1 MTNEM
6 ETVGEGPKRDRWG
19 RYLVVPEGGGKAAAM
34 TRATTISSLLDSRH
48 AIEKWQQRHV
58 AVGLASRPDLL
69 AQVQSTTIEDKQT
82 LNSVCQKALDASGAD
97 AAASMGT
104 ALHRVVEKV
113 NLDPEAE
120 VPDAFAERIAEYRRV
135 MDEHGVT
142 VCLDA
147 VEQIHILAELGIAG
161 MADAHVMVGGR
172 RYIFDLKTGSSID
185 YGAGGYAVQL
195 AIYAN
200 STSVYDPHTETHRPM
215 PDDLDRDRAIICHL
229 PAKGG
234 EATLKWLDITA
245 GREALD
251 HAVFAHRWRN
261 RKDLLTPFDVPEV
274 PNEERPTADLIVEAF
289 PGTVVDE
296 GLTEQLLDRRRQ
308 RLVATLPFDVKDK
321 WQAQLPGVRGP
332 KAAETWTPEQMDAIE
347 RVFELPFSDDP
358 LPVDPPKAAEPVAPV
373 VELRPRPALG
383 GPVDAGALQMLRDR
397 ARRQS
402 NGVKSWI
409 KVWQAEAIEEGSADF
424 KMGRGKHVTL
434 WAFEVS
440 RAAMYL
446 ARLAEKAETPEAGT
460 ETVRRLA
467 GKVVGDLAEQPGVTL
482 GGLLGSLSLD
492 EATELADLACDSDAN
507 GIDGEE
513 VAS

>member
-1 MTNEM
+1 M
-6 ETVGEGPKRDRWG
+6 
-19 RYLVVPEGGGKAAAM
+19 PEV
-34 TRATTISSLLDSRH
+34 DQ
-48 AIEKWQQRHV
+48 E
-58 AVGLASRPDLL
+58 
-69 AQVQSTTIEDKQT
+69 
-82 LNSVCQKALDASGAD
+82 
-97 AAASMGT
+97 
-104 ALHRVVEKV
+104 
-113 NLDPEAE
+113 
-120 VPDAFAERIAEYRRV
+120 
-135 MDEHGVT
+135 
-142 VCLDA
+142 
-147 VEQIHILAELGIAG
+147 
-161 MADAHVMVGGR
+161 
-172 RYIFDLKTGSSID
+172 
-185 YGAGGYAVQL
+185 
-195 AIYAN
+195 
-200 STSVYDPHTETHRPM
+200 
-215 PDDLDRDRAIICHL
+215 RAIICHL

-234 EATLKWLDITA
+234 DATLKWLDISA

-274 PNEERPTADLIVEAF
+274 PNEERPKAELVAETVRAIRARR
-289 PGTVVDE
+289 PGTAVEVADVH
-296 GLTEQLLDRRRQ
+296 DRRRQ
-308 RLVATLPFDVKDK
+308 RLLATLPFDVKDK
-321 WQAQLPGVRGP
+321 WQAHLPGVRGP

-358 LPVDPPKAAEPVAPV
+358 LPVDPPKAVEPVAPV

-402 NGVKSWI
+402 NGVKAWI

-460 ETVRRLA
+460 EMVRRLV
-467 GKVVGDLAEQPGVTL
+467 GKVVGNLAEQPGVTL